1 MYYVGASLIK
11 ETNVSAAK
19 ILHLLVLI
27 LMPCLISMPA
37 ATAQLA
43 AEPGVYLALGD
54 SLAVG
59 VGASAPSLGYVA
71 RLFSFFQ
78 PPTHTAGVVLKNLAV
93 PGETSMSFAGA
104 SAGQPSQLAR
114 ALAEIGAPTDVQ
126 VVTLDIGGNDLLG
139 LLRVEPCA
147 SAPSSMA
154 CQELVAAT
162 LRTFAQYYTTI
173 LGALTTALAEDPGAE
188 RLLVMTVYNAFSGIG
203 SPYEVPADVALLG
216 SDRIVDCTAN
226 ATDPARIGL
235 NDLLTCMGRLSGAEI
250 VDVYPQFTGK
260 TRTLTHIGAGDIHPN
275 DAGHAVIAEAF
286 RAVFMAGRVV
296 YLPLVQR

>member
-1 MYYVGASLIK
+1 MMRR
-11 ETNVSAAK
+11 
-19 ILHLLVLI
+19 LLVVLV
-27 LMPCLISMPA
+27 LVLPLVAPA
-37 ATAQLA
+37 AMAQQVA
-43 AEPGVYLALGD
+43 GPGVYPALGN

-71 RLFSFFQ
+71 RFSSFLQ
-78 PPTHTAGVVLKNLAV
+78 DPRITSGMVLTNLAV
-93 PGETSMSFAGA
+93 PGETSTSFVGS

-114 ALAEIGAPTDVQ
+114 AVAEIGAPSDVQ

-188 RLLVMTVYNAFSGIG
+188 RLLVMTFYNAFSGTG
-203 SPYEVPADVALLG
+203 SPYEGPADAALVG

-226 ATDPARIGL
+226 AVDPSRIGL

-250 VDVYPQFTGK
+250 VDVYPRFTGNALA
-260 TRTLTHIGAGDIHPN
+260 LTHIGAGDIHPN
-275 DAGHAVIAEAF
+275 DAGYAVIANAF
-286 RAVFMAGRVV
+286 RAVFMAGRVT